1 MTTSLV
7 PVRRD
12 PLTGRM
18 VRVAGASV
26 AAVAPVVPV
35 APVAPAPV
43 VPVAPV
49 AAPVPVIPRV
59 SAAPTVRGYVAVAG
73 TFDGAARIR
82 RDAERRLQ
90 VAVNLALD
98 LRRCRTALGV
108 SVALASAGFTDEAR
122 VAGALPDAEALAIGE
137 AAARDAERRAD
148 ELRAALGW

>member
-26 AAVAPVVPV
+26 AAVAPVAPV
-35 APVAPAPV
+35 APVAAA
-43 VPVAPV
+43 PVAPV
-49 AAPVPVIPRV
+49 AAPVPVIPRA